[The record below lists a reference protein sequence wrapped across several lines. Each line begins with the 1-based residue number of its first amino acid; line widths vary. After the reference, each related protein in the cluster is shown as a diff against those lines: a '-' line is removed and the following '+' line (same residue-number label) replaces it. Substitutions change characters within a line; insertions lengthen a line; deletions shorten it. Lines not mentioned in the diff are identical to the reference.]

1 MDYTILHVAMLGIF
15 LNLFGYLNLSQLLN
29 TLLTIIQV
37 KSMNK
42 TLRLTISIIGL
53 LAVIAYML
61 YFFRVIENPAV
72 PWMAGG
78 IVIAVYIFGIYAKK
92 MDSKED

>member
-1 MDYTILHVAMLGIF
+1 
-15 LNLFGYLNLSQLLN
+15 
-29 TLLTIIQV
+29 
-37 KSMNK
+37 MNK
-42 TLRLTISIIGL
+42 TLRLIISIIGL

-78 IVIAVYIFGIYAKK
+78 IVIAVYIFGIYARK